1 MLLLMIYSVVND
13 IFNAIIDMFFLFV
26 CFFFKKKKGREIAC
40 GCNVTSDQ

>member
-26 CFFFKKKKGREIAC
+26 CFFLRKKKGEKLPVA
-40 GCNVTSDQ
+40 VT